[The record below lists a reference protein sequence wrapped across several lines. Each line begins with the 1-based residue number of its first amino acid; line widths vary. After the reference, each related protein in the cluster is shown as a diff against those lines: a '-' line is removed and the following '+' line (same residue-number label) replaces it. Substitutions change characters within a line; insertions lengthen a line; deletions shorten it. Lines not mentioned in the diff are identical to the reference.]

1 MGDSMIGKFHVPGAL
16 LSVPALLVLTACASV
31 APPAEVYSAPIA
43 SADARAARDAALTP
57 EAPQLRTRI
66 ALGRFSNSTRYGRAL
81 LRPGDRDPLAQQVS
95 DMLMARLVES
105 DRFLIFER
113 SDLDVIEAEQA
124 LTASQESSLVGV
136 DALIVGSVTE
146 FGRRTEGQA
155 GFLSSTM
162 RQTVDAT
169 VEIRL
174 VSVDSGLAFF
184 SGQGVGSASNEA
196 GEVAGFGSRAGYD
209 GSLNDR
215 AIAAAVDDLVN
226 TIVSEFSDRPWRSD
240 ILGSDDGMLFIA
252 GGPASGIAIGDRFK
266 LERRG
271 NTLRSRQ
278 SGLPITLPGETVG
291 QIEVVGFFGDTPQSE
306 GTIARLV
313 SGPLPAESDWP
324 QIDVMELDQ

>member
-1 MGDSMIGKFHVPGAL
+1 
-16 LSVPALLVLTACASV
+16 
-31 APPAEVYSAPIA
+31 
-43 SADARAARDAALTP
+43 
-57 EAPQLRTRI
+57 
-66 ALGRFSNSTRYGRAL
+66 
-81 LRPGDRDPLAQQVS
+81 
-95 DMLMARLVES
+95 MARLVES

-113 SDLDVIEAEQA
+113 SDLDILEAEQA
-124 LTASQESSLVGV
+124 LSASQGASLVGV

-209 GSLNDR
+209 SSLNDR

-240 ILGSDDGMLFIA
+240 ILGSEDGVLFIA
-252 GGPASGIAIGDRFK
+252 GGPASGISIGDQFK

-291 QIEVVGFFGDTPQSE
+291 EVEVVGFFGDTPQSE
-306 GTIARLV
+306 GAIARMI
-313 SGPLPAESDWP
+313 SGTLPAEADWH
-324 QIDVMELDQ
+324 QIDVMEMN

>member
-1 MGDSMIGKFHVPGAL
+1 MTGKFRLTGAL
-16 LSVPALLVLTACASV
+16 VGVPALLVMTACASV
-31 APPAEVYSAPIA
+31 APPAEVYSAPIGA
-43 SADARAARDAALTP
+43 AEARIAQEAAMVPA
-57 EAPQLRTRI
+57 EPQLRTRI
-66 ALGRFSNSTRYGRAL
+66 ALGRVSNATRYGRAL
-81 LRPGDRDPLAQQVS
+81 LRPGERDPLADQVS
-95 DMLMARLVES
+95 DMLMARLVAS

-113 SDLDVIEAEQA
+113 SDLDLLEAEQA
-124 LTASQESSLVGV
+124 LTPSQESSLVGV

-162 RQTVDAT
+162 RQSVDAT

-184 SGQGVGSASNEA
+184 SGQGSGSASNEA

-209 GSLNDR
+209 ASLNDR

-226 TIVSEFSDRPWRSD
+226 TIVSEFNDRPWRSD
-240 ILGSDDGMLFIA
+240 ILGSEDGMLFFA

-271 NTLRSRQ
+271 NTVRSRQ
-278 SGLPITLPGETVG
+278 SGLPITLPGETIA
-291 QIEVVGFFGDTPQSE
+291 QIEVVGFFGDTPLSE
-306 GTIARLV
+306 GAIARV
-313 SGPLPAESDWP
+313 TSGAFPAESTWS
-324 QIDVMELDQ
+324 QIDVMEMDQ